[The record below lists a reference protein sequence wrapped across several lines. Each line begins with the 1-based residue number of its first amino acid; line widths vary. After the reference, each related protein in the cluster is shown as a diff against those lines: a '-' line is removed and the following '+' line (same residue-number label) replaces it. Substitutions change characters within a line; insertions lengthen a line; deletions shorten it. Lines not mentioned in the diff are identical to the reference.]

1 MCGSLMPRP
10 LGDLV
15 DVDPALARRFGW
27 LDTLGLDSAYDYDPV
42 WAKAQ
47 ELGFAGMFHGGLGHM
62 PSGSFTAVT
71 NYTFNHI
78 GSFAQRLHSLCKS
91 LFMGDLAWPDVTRRI
106 SDRRTVSLADQLYR
120 ASGSVG
126 ANIAEGYSRGTGKAA
141 SASTNTAWGLRE
153 KHATGTTRP
162 VTSSASRSSTTA
174 ANCWQRSFASCS
186 P

>member
-1 MCGSLMPRP
+1 MTYEEWEESVPDYIKNDP
-10 LGDLV
+10 LWTV
-15 DVDPALARRFGW
+15 A
-27 LDTLGLDSAYDYDPV
+27 AY
-42 WAKAQ
+42 
-47 ELGFAGMFHGGLGHM
+47 
-62 PSGSFTAVT
+62 
-71 NYTFNHI
+71 
-78 GSFAQRLHSLCKS
+78 RKS

>member
-1 MCGSLMPRP
+1 MTYEEWEESVPDYIKNDP
-10 LGDLV
+10 LWTV
-15 DVDPALARRFGW
+15 A
-27 LDTLGLDSAYDYDPV
+27 AY
-42 WAKAQ
+42 
-47 ELGFAGMFHGGLGHM
+47 
-62 PSGSFTAVT
+62 
-71 NYTFNHI
+71 
-78 GSFAQRLHSLCKS
+78 RKS

-141 SASTNTAWGLRE
+141 SASTYSAWGLRE